1 MTNATLQNTHILV
14 EVNTKGAEILQFR
27 NLYKT
32 QEVLWKPD
40 LNFWNRTAP
49 LLFPVVGKLKN
60 DQFKYEGKLYSMKQH
75 GFARD
80 AEFAVIQQT
89 DTHLHLQLK
98 SNQETKSQYPFDFQL
113 DVKYTISG
121 HRLQAENTITNM
133 GEVTMPVSFGA
144 HPGFSIQLPVDT
156 CKIIIHREGK
166 ENPTQEILQRHLIS
180 DGLYTGE
187 TEEVQVKNGE
197 IQLSENYFQQD
208 AIVFKNEDIT
218 GMSLV
223 QNGELIARL
232 DAETAPYWGIWK
244 KPDAPFVCIEPW
256 WGIADH
262 SQNELDLL
270 TKEGIH
276 LLAKKEVH
284 SIFYDIST

>member
-1 MTNATLQNTHILV
+1 
-14 EVNTKGAEILQFR
+14 
-27 NLYKT
+27 
-32 QEVLWKPD
+32 
-40 LNFWNRTAP
+40 
-49 LLFPVVGKLKN
+49 
-60 DQFKYEGKLYSMKQH
+60 MKQH

-113 DVKYTISG
+113 DVKYTISEN
-121 HRLQAENTITNM
+121 RLQAENTITNM

-144 HPGFSIQLPVDT
+144 HPGFAIQLPVDT
-156 CKIIIHREGK
+156 CKIIIHRKGK
-166 ENPTQEILQRHLIS
+166 ENPTEEVLQRHLIL

-262 SQNELDLL
+262 SQNEFDLL